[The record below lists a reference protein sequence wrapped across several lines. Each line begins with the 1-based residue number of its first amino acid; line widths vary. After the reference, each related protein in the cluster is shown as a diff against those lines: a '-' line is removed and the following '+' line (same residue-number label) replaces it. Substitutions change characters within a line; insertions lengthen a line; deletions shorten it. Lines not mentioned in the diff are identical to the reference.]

1 MKVVLFSCAIKSI
14 DNEYASYIAIGV
26 YKDLKHIKKHITD
39 YHKNRQQGAIVFRTV
54 YAGDFNDS
62 RKNIIN
68 TIKNSGGEYSAFNG
82 YDFKKFSLPMNLSNT
97 ESRVNDIVNILS
109 NDLFDKKNENVYLYD
124 KLTVDRVIED
134 NLVLNPDGIS
144 YSLK

>member
-14 DNEYASYIAIGV
+14 DNEYVSYITIGV

-68 TIKNSGGEYSAFNG
+68 TIKNAGEEYSTFNG
-82 YDFKKFSLPMNLSNT
+82 HDFKKFPLPINLSNT
-97 ESRVNDIVNILS
+97 QSRADDIVHILS
-109 NDLFDKKNENVYLYD
+109 NDLFDKKNDNIYMYD

-144 YSLK
+144 YRLK